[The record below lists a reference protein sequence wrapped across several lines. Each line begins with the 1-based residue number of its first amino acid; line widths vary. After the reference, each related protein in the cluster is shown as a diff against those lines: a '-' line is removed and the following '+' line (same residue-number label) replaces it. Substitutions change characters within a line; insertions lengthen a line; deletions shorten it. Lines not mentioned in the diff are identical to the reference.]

1 MAESGLRL
9 PQADVPLLTPWGVSP
24 DADLVYRTLADY
36 GPQNLRELAR
46 ALGLPAR
53 RVRVA
58 LDELADNDAVRAE
71 PDPRGGDAR
80 RWRNTP
86 PDAVVAAIRRRH
98 ATRSSME
105 VNRRLSA
112 LAAPAPELRVD
123 LTCQPMARALYGV
136 GRTRARLA
144 ELAHTVRHEHLSMH
158 PEPAFSGAV
167 VKAAAPLDNELIA
180 RKIRV
185 LTLGVPASVE
195 DATGAHGAE
204 LTRHGVEYRELP
216 TLPTKIIIFD
226 RRTAI
231 IPLDPA
237 TPARGAVELYAPD
250 VVGDLA
256 TWFMGGWAQAVSPAS
271 PAAPTTVHLTA
282 RERRIVALLAAG
294 HTDASAAEQLG
305 LSQRTVA
312 YVVRGLM
319 DRMHVQN
326 RFQLGLVLGGI
337 RRDDEVVPPASESKE
352 IG

>member
-1 MAESGLRL
+1 MADTGLRL
-9 PQADVPLLTPWGVSP
+9 PRADVPLLTPWGVSP
-24 DADLVYRTLADY
+24 DADLVYRTLAEY
-36 GPQNLRELAR
+36 GPQNSRELAR

-58 LDELADNDAVRAE
+58 LDELTDHDAVRAE
-71 PDPRGGDAR
+71 PDPRGSDAR
-80 RWRNTP
+80 QWRSTP
-86 PDAVVAAIRRRH
+86 PDAVLAAIRRRH
-98 ATRSSME
+98 ATRAPMG
-105 VNRRLSA
+105 VNRTLSA

-123 LTCQPMARALYGV
+123 LTHQPMARALYGV

-144 ELAHTVRHEHLSMH
+144 ELVHTVRHEHLSMH

-167 VKAAAPLDNELIA
+167 VKAAAPLDHELIA
-180 RKIRV
+180 RRV
-185 LTLGVPASVE
+185 RMLTLGVPASVE
-195 DATGAHGAE
+195 DATAAHSAE
-204 LTRHGVEYRELP
+204 LTRHGLEYRELP
-216 TLPTKIIIFD
+216 TLPTKMIIFD

-237 TPARGAVELYAPD
+237 APARGAVELFAPD

-256 TWFMGGWAQAVSPAS
+256 TWFMSGWAQAAAPAS
-271 PAAPTTVHLTA
+271 PAVAPTVHLTE

-319 DRMHVQN
+319 DRLHVQN
-326 RFQLGLVLGGI
+326 RFQLGLMLGRT
-337 RRDDEVVPPASESKE
+337 RRDDEVAPPGSES
-352 IG
+352 

>member
-1 MAESGLRL
+1 LADTELRL
-9 PQADVPLLTPWGVSP
+9 PRADVPLLTPWGVSP
-24 DADLVYRTLADY
+24 DADLVYRTLAEY
-36 GPQNLRELAR
+36 GPQNSRELAR
-46 ALGLPAR
+46 ALGLAAR

-58 LDELADNDAVRAE
+58 LDELTDNDAVRAE
-71 PDPRGGDAR
+71 PDPRGADAR

-98 ATRSSME
+98 AACASME

-123 LTCQPMARALYGV
+123 LARQPMARALYGV

-144 ELAHTVRHEHLSMH
+144 ELVHTIRYEHLSMH
-158 PEPAFSGAV
+158 PEPAFSGSV
-167 VKAAAPLDNELIA
+167 VKAAAPLDHELIA
-180 RKIRV
+180 RRVAV
-185 LTLGVPASVE
+185 LTLGVPPSVE
-195 DATGAHGAE
+195 DATAAHSAE
-204 LTRHGVEYRELP
+204 LTRHGIEYRELP
-216 TLPTKIIIFD
+216 ALPTKMIIFD

-237 TPARGAVELYAPD
+237 EPTRGAVELFAPD

-256 TWFMGGWAQAVSPAS
+256 TWFMSGWAQAVAPGSPAT
-271 PAAPTTVHLTA
+271 PTTVHLTG

-319 DRMHVQN
+319 DRLHVQN
-326 RFQLGLVLGGI
+326 RFQLGLVLGGT
-337 RRDDEVVPPASESKE
+337 RRDDEVAPTACESKE
-352 IG
+352 I